1 MVLYKTAR
9 SKRRT
14 IPDWIKV
21 QAGEDAGAK
30 LIEIWREYAAC
41 AARPYDV
48 SGFRKEF
55 RKWQAAA
62 PAESVK
68 EFAASDYHWQRKA
81 SVRPDILVLDDG
93 ATVRVRGGHLET
105 FSRGVTNLFDA
116 GPHHRKPNAI
126 IFAGWGG
133 AFSIEAARF
142 CVDHKI
148 TVISTG
154 WLGDLMT
161 FVAPRPAQD
170 AALVRAQCAAKP
182 APIARDIVAQKFR
195 HYVATGRMTKTQFRE
210 FEDRLKISHTVKT
223 ILGIEAVGSSLSWLA
238 WEGLQLTPRTGRTL
252 PAWLARPFTH
262 RASGIGAKG
271 ARHAT
276 DPINAMLNL
285 AYAKEAGRLGSF
297 LAASGACLAIGFL
310 HQDKAHR
317 HSVVFDALEP
327 LRPLIDAKV
336 RAFIGNNTFDRGDFL
351 RLSTGHVRMVP
362 GLIKV
367 VLEKTVL
374 PESDIKSAA
383 EFMLGLISHLGFRDP
398 LLFSPRAK
406 RLAPI
411 SPRLRATR
419 RAKGTVSK

>member
-21 QAGEDAGAK
+21 QTGEDAGVK
-30 LIEIWREYAAC
+30 LVEIWREYAAR

-81 SVRPDILVLDDG
+81 SVRPDILVLEDG
-93 ATVRVRGGHLET
+93 ATVRVRGGHLQT

-116 GPHHRKPNAI
+116 GPHHRKPKAI
-126 IFAGWGG
+126 IFASWGG
-133 AFSIEAARF
+133 SLSVEAARF
-142 CVDHKI
+142 CVDHRI

-170 AALVRAQCAAKP
+170 AALVRAQCAATFASGKTGGRRPFNP
-182 APIARDIVAQKFR
+182 ALIAREIVAQKFR

-210 FEDRLKISHTVKT
+210 FEERLKVSHTVKT

-252 PAWLARPFTH
+252 PAWLARPFMH

-317 HSVVFDALEP
+317 HSLVFDALEP
-327 LRPLIDAKV
+327 LRPLIDTKV
-336 RAFIGNNTFDRGDFL
+336 RAFIESNTFDRGDFL

-367 VLEKTVL
+367 VLEKTAL
-374 PESDIKSAA
+374 PGSDISSAA
-383 EFMLGLISHLGFRDP
+383 EFMLGLIR
-398 LLFSPRAK
+398 
-406 RLAPI
+406 
-411 SPRLRATR
+411 
-419 RAKGTVSK
+419 GTASK